1 MLLLNSIKSEQLN
14 RTHKNDSITAFWYTA
29 EGPSY
34 IRS

>member
-1 MLLLNSIKSEQLN
+1 MLLLNSNLEQVN
-14 RTHKNDSITAFWYTA
+14 ITLTRRDNVVAFWYTA